1 MALREAERKRWH
13 DVLIGFVTIIQ
24 SSAERDIALSGTT
37 KMLHKQ
43 DSGSFLK
50 ELIVTVDSYQLTGE
64 NLRKDKNLINLMS
77 AKKLDI

>member
-50 ELIVTVDSYQLTGE
+50 ELIVTVNQLTGE
-64 NLRKDKNLINLMS
+64 NLRKGFKNLINLMS